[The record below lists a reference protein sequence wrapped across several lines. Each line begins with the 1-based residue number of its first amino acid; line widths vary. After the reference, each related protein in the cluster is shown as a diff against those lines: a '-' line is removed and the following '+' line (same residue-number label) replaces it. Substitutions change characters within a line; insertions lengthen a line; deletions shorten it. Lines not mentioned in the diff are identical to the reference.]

1 MKKIVLIL
9 AALALAGTLSA
20 AAPTERIFVS
30 TDRSAYLAG
39 DAVWCSLTCLDENG
53 LFSNASAV
61 SYVELVSEEG
71 TACTAKI
78 GLLEGRGAGSFRIP
92 VTTPTGTYR
101 ILAYTAVNAA
111 ENGTPWLAGS
121 RLVTVFNTTSR
132 ARVAGN
138 VVIGS
143 GNAPLAQ
150 EEHPAAEGLLELSAR
165 VRLPKGQS
173 AVLSLHNGGAAAS
186 VSLSIYHA
194 DDLPEGARENTPAG
208 FLKALPASV
217 SPVRAFTVE
226 NDGEII
232 SARIRGAVLKAD
244 DLTLATLS
252 AAGSPTD
259 LYIGRTEGDDRL
271 RFYTSN
277 IYGNREIVCEVAQL
291 DRQEGY
297 IDFESPFLFPET
309 GPLPKL
315 MLDPAL
321 RPDLNARKAS
331 LRAEKTRR
339 IDTLITFMTH
349 REDLLLASIP
359 SRRYHLDDYTRFH
372 SVKEILVE
380 ITPELHLRMDHGEP
394 SLQLTYSDALER
406 RSDRTDNI
414 AVMMDGV
421 LLSDLNLLLNFLRP
435 AARVRADAAAR
446 NRELHHQEELRHRPP
461 LPGQR
466 AGGGFPGRRLPGR
479 LQRRRSGRGG
489 TGPAPAPVLAPDPE
503 PGGRFRLPPGIQY
516 AGLRR
521 PFQGR
526 RRRLHGRREAGL
538 SRILLRGGIDFS
550 TSLKMTMK
558 SGGP

>member
-9 AALALAGTLSA
+9 AALALAGTLSV

-39 DAVWCSLTCLDENG
+39 DAVWCSMTCLDENG

-111 ENGTPWLAGS
+111 ENGSPWLAGS

-150 EEHPAAEGLLELSAR
+150 EGRPAAEGLLELSSR
-165 VRLPKGQS
+165 IRLPKGQS

-217 SPVRAFTVE
+217 STVRAVTVE

-232 SARIRGAVLKAD
+232 SARIRGTVLKAD

-259 LYIGRTEGDDRL
+259 LYIGRAEGDDRL

-277 IYGNREIVCEVAQL
+277 IYGNREIVCEVSQL

-315 MLDPAL
+315 TLDPAL
-321 RPDLNARKAS
+321 RPDLNARKAA

-339 IDTLITFMTH
+339 IDTLTTYMTH

-359 SRRYHLDDYTRFH
+359 SHRYHLDDYTRFH

-380 ITPELHLRMDHGEP
+380 ITPELHLRTDHGVP
-394 SLQLTYSDALER
+394 SLLLTYSDALDR

-421 LLSDLNLLLNFLRP
+421 LLSDLNLLLGFDAMLLEDIDIYDQPLVCGRTPLHGIVNFITKKNYVTALHFPASVRVVDFQGVAYPVAYNGAVPEGEGQDLRQLLYWHP
-435 AARVRADAAAR
+435 ILNLDAGSDYR
-446 NRELHHQEELRHRPP
+446 LEFNT
-461 LPGQR
+461 PGY
-466 AGGGFPGRRLPGR
+466 A
-479 LQRRRSGRGG
+479 
-489 TGPAPAPVLAPDPE
+489 
-503 PGGRFRLPPGIQY
+503 GRFKAVAEGFTEDGKPVYQ
-516 AGLRR
+516 
-521 PFQGR
+521 
-526 RRRLHGRREAGL
+526 E
-538 SRILLRGGIDFS
+538 FS
-550 TSLKMTMK
+550 FEVE
-558 SGGP
+558 

>member
-1 MKKIVLIL
+1 MKKMFLTL
-9 AALALAGTLSA
+9 TALALAGTLSV

-111 ENGTPWLAGS
+111 ESGTPWLAGS
-121 RLVTVFNTTSR
+121 RLVTIFNTTSR

-150 EEHPAAEGLLELSAR
+150 EGRPAAEGQLELSAR
-165 VRLPKGQS
+165 IRLPKGQP

-217 SPVRAFTVE
+217 STVRAVTVE

-232 SARIRGAVLKAD
+232 SARIRGTVLKAD

-259 LYIGRTEGDDRL
+259 LYIGRTEGNDRL

-277 IYGNREIVCEVAQL
+277 IYGDREIVCEVSQL

-315 MLDPAL
+315 TLDPAL
-321 RPDLNARKAS
+321 RPDLNARKAA

-339 IDTLITFMTH
+339 IDTLTTYMTH

-359 SRRYHLDDYTRFH
+359 SHRYHLDDYTRFH

-380 ITPELHLRMDHGEP
+380 ITPELHLRTDHGVP
-394 SLQLTYSDALER
+394 SLLLTYSDALER

-421 LLSDLNLLLNFLRP
+421 LLSDLNLLLGFDAMLLEDIDIYDQPLVCGRTPLHGIVNFITKKNYVTALHFPASVRVVDFQGVAYPVAYNGAVPEGEGQDLRQLLYWHP
-435 AARVRADAAAR
+435 ILNLDTGSDYRLEF
-446 NRELHHQEELRHRPP
+446 NT
-461 LPGQR
+461 PGY
-466 AGGGFPGRRLPGR
+466 A
-479 LQRRRSGRGG
+479 
-489 TGPAPAPVLAPDPE
+489 
-503 PGGRFRLPPGIQY
+503 GRFKAVAEGFTEDGKPVYQ
-516 AGLRR
+516 
-521 PFQGR
+521 
-526 RRRLHGRREAGL
+526 E
-538 SRILLRGGIDFS
+538 FS
-550 TSLKMTMK
+550 FEVE
-558 SGGP
+558 

>member
-9 AALALAGTLSA
+9 AALAFAGTLSV

-53 LFSNASAV
+53 LYSNASAI

-78 GLLEGRGAGSFRIP
+78 GLLQGRGAGSFRIP

-132 ARVAGN
+132 ARVVNN
-138 VVIGS
+138 VVVGS
-143 GNAPLAQ
+143 GNAPVVQ
-150 EEHPAAEGLLELSAR
+150 EERPVAEGQLELSSR
-165 VRLPKGQS
+165 IRLQKGQS
-173 AVLSLHNGGAAAS
+173 AVLNLHNGGAAAS

-194 DDLPEGARENTPAG
+194 DDLPEGGRENTPAG

-217 SPVRAFTVE
+217 TTTRAVSVE

-232 SARIRGAVLKAD
+232 SARIRGTVLKAD

-277 IYGNREIVCEVAQL
+277 IYGNREIVCEVSQL

-315 MLDPAL
+315 ALDPSL
-321 RPDLNARKAS
+321 RPDLNARKAA

-339 IDTLITFMTH
+339 IDTLTTYMTH

-380 ITPELHLRMDHGEP
+380 ITPELHLRMDHGVP
-394 SLQLTYSDALER
+394 SLLLTYSDALDR

-421 LLSDLNLLLNFLRP
+421 LLSDLNLLLNFDAMLLEDIDIYDQPLVCGRTPLHGIVNFITKKNYVTALHFPASVRVVDFQGVAYPVAYNGAVPEGEGQDLRQLLYWHP
-435 AARVRADAAAR
+435 ILNLDAGSDYR
-446 NRELHHQEELRHRPP
+446 LEFNT
-461 LPGQR
+461 PGY
-466 AGGGFPGRRLPGR
+466 A
-479 LQRRRSGRGG
+479 
-489 TGPAPAPVLAPDPE
+489 
-503 PGGRFRLPPGIQY
+503 GRFKAVAEGFTEDGKPVYQE
-516 AGLRR
+516 
-521 PFQGR
+521 FTF
-526 RRRLHGRREAGL
+526 EVE
-538 SRILLRGGIDFS
+538 
-550 TSLKMTMK
+550 
-558 SGGP
+558 

>member
-9 AALALAGTLSA
+9 AALAFAGTLSV

-53 LFSNASAV
+53 LYSNASAI

-111 ENGTPWLAGS
+111 ESGTPWLAGS
-121 RLVTVFNTTSR
+121 RLVTIFNTTSR

-138 VVIGS
+138 VVTGS

-150 EEHPAAEGLLELSAR
+150 EGRPAAEGLLELSSR
-165 VRLPKGQS
+165 IRLPKGQS

-194 DDLPEGARENTPAG
+194 DDLPEGARENMPAD

-217 SPVRAFTVE
+217 STVRAVTVE

-232 SARIRGAVLKAD
+232 SARIRGTVLKAD
-244 DLTLATLS
+244 ALTLATLS

-259 LYIGRTEGDDRL
+259 LYIGRAEGDDRL

-277 IYGNREIVCEVAQL
+277 IYGNREIVCEVSQL

-315 MLDPAL
+315 TLDPAL
-321 RPDLNARKAS
+321 RPDLNARKAA

-339 IDTLITFMTH
+339 IDTLTTYMTH

-359 SRRYHLDDYTRFH
+359 SHRYHLDDYTRFH

-380 ITPELHLRMDHGEP
+380 ITPELHLRTDHGVP
-394 SLQLTYSDALER
+394 SLLLTYSDALER

-421 LLSDLNLLLNFLRP
+421 LLSDLNLLLGFDAMLLEDIDIYDQPLVCGRTPLHGIVNFITKKNYVTALHFPASVRGVDFQGVAYPVAYNGAVPEGEGQDLRQLLYWHP
-435 AARVRADAAAR
+435 ILNLDAGSDYR
-446 NRELHHQEELRHRPP
+446 LEFNT
-461 LPGQR
+461 PGY
-466 AGGGFPGRRLPGR
+466 A
-479 LQRRRSGRGG
+479 
-489 TGPAPAPVLAPDPE
+489 
-503 PGGRFRLPPGIQY
+503 GRFKAVAEGFTEDGKPVYQ
-516 AGLRR
+516 
-521 PFQGR
+521 
-526 RRRLHGRREAGL
+526 E
-538 SRILLRGGIDFS
+538 FS
-550 TSLKMTMK
+550 FEVE
-558 SGGP
+558 

>member
-1 MKKIVLIL
+1 MKKMLLIL
-9 AALALAGTLSA
+9 SALALAGTLSL
-20 AAPTERIFVS
+20 AAPAERIFVS

-39 DAVWCSLTCLDENG
+39 DAVWCSLTCLDGNG
-53 LFSNASAV
+53 RFSNASAV
-61 SYVELVSEEG
+61 SYVELISEEG

-78 GLLEGRGAGSFRIP
+78 GLLDGRGAGSFRIP

-143 GNAPLAQ
+143 GNAPKAP
-150 EEHPAAEGLLELSAR
+150 EERPAAEGLLELSSR
-165 VRLPKGQS
+165 IRLAKGQT
-173 AVLSLHNGGAAAS
+173 AALNLHNGGAAAS

-217 SPVRAFTVE
+217 STVRAVSVE

-232 SARIRGAVLKAD
+232 SAHVRGTVLKTD
-244 DLTLATLS
+244 DVSFATLS

-259 LYIGRTEGDDRL
+259 LYFGRADGDDRL

-277 IYGNREIVCEVAQL
+277 IYGNREIVCEVSQL

-315 MLDPAL
+315 TLDPAL
-321 RPDLNARKAS
+321 RPDLNARKAA
-331 LRAEKTRR
+331 LRSEKSRR
-339 IDTLITFMTH
+339 IDTLTTFMTH

-359 SRRYHLDDYTRFH
+359 SHRYHLDDYTRFH
-372 SVKEILVE
+372 SVKEILIE
-380 ITPELHLRMDHGEP
+380 ITPELHLRTDHGEP
-394 SLQLTYSDALER
+394 FLQLTYSDALGQK
-406 RSDRTDNI
+406 SDRTENI

-421 LLSDLNLLLNFLRP
+421 LLSDLNLLLGFDAMLLEDIDIYDQPLVCGMTPLHGIVNFITKKNYVTALHFPASVRVVDFQGVAYPVAYSGAVPEGEGQDLRQLLYWHP
-435 AARVRADAAAR
+435 ILNLDAGSDYR
-446 NRELHHQEELRHRPP
+446 IEFTT
-461 LPGQR
+461 PGY
-466 AGGGFPGRRLPGR
+466 A
-479 LQRRRSGRGG
+479 
-489 TGPAPAPVLAPDPE
+489 
-503 PGGRFRLPPGIQY
+503 GRFRVVAEGFAADGSPIS
-516 AGLRR
+516 
-521 PFQGR
+521 
-526 RRRLHGRREAGL
+526 RE
-538 SRILLRGGIDFS
+538 F
-550 TSLKMTMK
+550 TFEVE
-558 SGGP
+558 

>member
-9 AALALAGTLSA
+9 AALALAGTQSV

-150 EEHPAAEGLLELSAR
+150 EGRPAAEGLLELSAR
-165 VRLPKGQS
+165 IRVPKGQP

-217 SPVRAFTVE
+217 STVRAVTVE

-232 SARIRGAVLKAD
+232 SARIRGTVLKAD

-259 LYIGRTEGDDRL
+259 LYIGRAEGDDRL

-277 IYGNREIVCEVAQL
+277 IYGNREIVCEVSQL

-315 MLDPAL
+315 TLDPAL
-321 RPDLNARKAS
+321 RPDLNARKAA

-339 IDTLITFMTH
+339 IDTLTTYMTH

-359 SRRYHLDDYTRFH
+359 SHRYHLDDYTRFH

-380 ITPELHLRMDHGEP
+380 ITPELHLRTDHGVP
-394 SLQLTYSDALER
+394 SLLLTYSDALDR

-421 LLSDLNLLLNFLRP
+421 LLSDLNLLLGFDAMLLEDIDIYDQPLVCGRTPLHGIVNFITKKNYVTALHFPASVRVVDFQGVAYPVAYNGAVPEGEGQDLRQLLYWHP
-435 AARVRADAAAR
+435 ILNLDAGSDYR
-446 NRELHHQEELRHRPP
+446 LEFNT
-461 LPGQR
+461 PGY
-466 AGGGFPGRRLPGR
+466 A
-479 LQRRRSGRGG
+479 
-489 TGPAPAPVLAPDPE
+489 
-503 PGGRFRLPPGIQY
+503 GRFKAVAEGFTEDGKPVYQ
-516 AGLRR
+516 
-521 PFQGR
+521 
-526 RRRLHGRREAGL
+526 E
-538 SRILLRGGIDFS
+538 FS
-550 TSLKMTMK
+550 FEVE
-558 SGGP
+558 

>member
-1 MKKIVLIL
+1 MKKMIL
-9 AALALAGTLSA
+9 TLFALALAGTLSV

-39 DAVWCSLTCLDENG
+39 DAVWCSLTCLDGNG
-53 LFSNASAV
+53 RFSNASAV

-78 GLLEGRGAGSFRIP
+78 GLLDGRGAGSFRIP

-111 ENGTPWLAGS
+111 EAGTPWLAGS

-143 GNAPLAQ
+143 RNAA
-150 EEHPAAEGLLELSAR
+150 EEDVRPAAEGQLELSTR
-165 VRLPKGQS
+165 VRIPKGRPS
-173 AVLSLHNGGAAAS
+173 VLNLHNGGSAAS

-194 DDLPEGARENTPAG
+194 DDLPEGGRENTPAG

-217 SPVRAFTVE
+217 STTRAVSVE

-232 SARIRGAVLKAD
+232 SARIRGTALHTD
-244 DLTLATLS
+244 DVTLATLS

-259 LYIGRTEGDDRL
+259 LYIGRTEGDGRL

-315 MLDPAL
+315 ALDPSL
-321 RPDLNARKAS
+321 RPDLNARKAA

-339 IDTLITFMTH
+339 IDTLTTFMTH

-359 SRRYHLDDYTRFH
+359 VRRYHLDDYTRFH

-380 ITPELHLRMDHGEP
+380 ITPELTLRTDRGVP
-394 SLQLTYSDALER
+394 SILLTYSDALER
-406 RSDRTDNI
+406 RSDRTNNI

-421 LLSDLNLLLNFLRP
+421 FLSDLNLLLGFDAMLLEDIDIYDEPLVCGKTPLHGIVNFITKKNYVTALHFPANVRVVDFQGVAYPVAYNGAVPEGEGQDLRQLLYWHP
-435 AARVRADAAAR
+435 ILNMDAGSDYRLEFTA
-446 NRELHHQEELRHRPP
+446 
-461 LPGQR
+461 PGY
-466 AGGGFPGRRLPGR
+466 A
-479 LQRRRSGRGG
+479 
-489 TGPAPAPVLAPDPE
+489 
-503 PGGRFRLPPGIQY
+503 GRFLVVAEGFTEDGKPIYQT
-516 AGLRR
+516 
-521 PFQGR
+521 FTF
-526 RRRLHGRREAGL
+526 EVE
-538 SRILLRGGIDFS
+538 
-550 TSLKMTMK
+550 
-558 SGGP
+558 

>member
-1 MKKIVLIL
+1 MKKMFLTL
-9 AALALAGTLSA
+9 TALALAGTLSV

-53 LFSNASAV
+53 LYSNASAI

-111 ENGTPWLAGS
+111 ENGAPWLAGS

-150 EEHPAAEGLLELSAR
+150 EGRPAAEGLLELSAR
-165 VRLPKGQS
+165 IRVPKGQP

-217 SPVRAFTVE
+217 STVRAVTVE

-232 SARIRGAVLKAD
+232 SARIRGTVLKAD

-277 IYGNREIVCEVAQL
+277 IYGNREIVCEVSQL

-315 MLDPAL
+315 TLDPAL
-321 RPDLNARKAS
+321 RPDLNARKAA
-331 LRAEKTRR
+331 LRAEKTHR
-339 IDTLITFMTH
+339 IDTLTTYMTH

-380 ITPELHLRMDHGEP
+380 ITPELHLRTDHGVP
-394 SLQLTYSDALER
+394 SLLLTYSDALDR

-421 LLSDLNLLLNFLRP
+421 LLSDLNLLLGFDAMLLEDIDIYDQPLVCGRTPLHGIVNFITKKDYVTALHFPASVRVVDFQGVAYPVAYNGAVPEGEGQDLRQLLYWHP
-435 AARVRADAAAR
+435 ILNLDAGSDYR
-446 NRELHHQEELRHRPP
+446 LEFNT
-461 LPGQR
+461 PG
-466 AGGGFPGRRLPGR
+466 
-479 LQRRRSGRGG
+479 
-489 TGPAPAPVLAPDPE
+489 
-503 PGGRFRLPPGIQY
+503 Y
-516 AGLRR
+516 AGHFKAVAEGFTEDGK
-521 PFQGR
+521 PVYQEFTF
-526 RRRLHGRREAGL
+526 EVE
-538 SRILLRGGIDFS
+538 
-550 TSLKMTMK
+550 
-558 SGGP
+558 

>member
-1 MKKIVLIL
+1 MKKMFLTL
-9 AALALAGTLSA
+9 TALALAGTLSV

-111 ENGTPWLAGS
+111 ESGTPWLAGS

-150 EEHPAAEGLLELSAR
+150 EGRPAAEGQLELSAR
-165 VRLPKGQS
+165 IRLPKGQP

-217 SPVRAFTVE
+217 STVRAVTVE

-232 SARIRGAVLKAD
+232 SARIRGTVLKAD

-259 LYIGRTEGDDRL
+259 LYIGRTEGNDRL

-277 IYGNREIVCEVAQL
+277 IYGDREIVCEVSQL

-315 MLDPAL
+315 TLDPAL
-321 RPDLNARKAS
+321 RPDLNARKAA

-339 IDTLITFMTH
+339 IDTLTTFMTH

-380 ITPELHLRMDHGEP
+380 ITPELHLRTDHGVP
-394 SLQLTYSDALER
+394 SLLLTYSDALER

-421 LLSDLNLLLNFLRP
+421 LLSDLNLLLGFDAMLLEDIDIYDQPLVCGRTPLHGIVNFITKKNYVTALHFPASVRVVDFQGVAYPVAYNGAVPEGEGQDLRQLLYWHP
-435 AARVRADAAAR
+435 ILNLEAGSDYRLEF
-446 NRELHHQEELRHRPP
+446 NT
-461 LPGQR
+461 PGY
-466 AGGGFPGRRLPGR
+466 A
-479 LQRRRSGRGG
+479 
-489 TGPAPAPVLAPDPE
+489 
-503 PGGRFRLPPGIQY
+503 GRFKAVAEGFTEDGKPVYQ
-516 AGLRR
+516 
-521 PFQGR
+521 
-526 RRRLHGRREAGL
+526 E
-538 SRILLRGGIDFS
+538 FS
-550 TSLKMTMK
+550 FEVE
-558 SGGP
+558 

>member
-9 AALALAGTLSA
+9 TALALAGALSV

-71 TACTAKI
+71 TACSAKI

-111 ENGTPWLAGS
+111 ESGTPWLAGS

-150 EEHPAAEGLLELSAR
+150 EGRPAAEGQLELSSR
-165 VRLPKGQS
+165 IRLPKGQS

-217 SPVRAFTVE
+217 STVRAVTVE

-232 SARIRGAVLKAD
+232 SARIRGTVLKAD

-259 LYIGRTEGDDRL
+259 LYIGRTEGNDRL

-277 IYGNREIVCEVAQL
+277 IYGNREIVCEVSQL

-315 MLDPAL
+315 ALDQSL
-321 RPDLNARKAS
+321 RPDLNARKAA

-339 IDTLITFMTH
+339 IDTLTTFMTH

-359 SRRYHLDDYTRFH
+359 SHRYHLDDYTRFH

-380 ITPELHLRMDHGEP
+380 ITPELHLRTDHGVP
-394 SLQLTYSDALER
+394 SLLLTYSDALER

-421 LLSDLNLLLNFLRP
+421 LLSDLNLLLNFDAMLLEDIDIYDQPLVCGRTPLHGIVNFITKKNYVTALHFPASVRVVDFQGVAYPVAYNGAVPEGEGQDLRQLLYWHP
-435 AARVRADAAAR
+435 ILNLDAGSDYR
-446 NRELHHQEELRHRPP
+446 LEFNT
-461 LPGQR
+461 PGY
-466 AGGGFPGRRLPGR
+466 A
-479 LQRRRSGRGG
+479 
-489 TGPAPAPVLAPDPE
+489 
-503 PGGRFRLPPGIQY
+503 GRFKAVAEGFTEDGKPVYQE
-516 AGLRR
+516 
-521 PFQGR
+521 FTF
-526 RRRLHGRREAGL
+526 EVE
-538 SRILLRGGIDFS
+538 
-550 TSLKMTMK
+550 
-558 SGGP
+558 

>member
-9 AALALAGTLSA
+9 AALAFAGTLSV

-53 LFSNASAV
+53 LYSNASAI

-150 EEHPAAEGLLELSAR
+150 EGRPAAEGQLELSSR
-165 VRLPKGQS
+165 IRLQKGQS

-217 SPVRAFTVE
+217 STVRAVTVE

-232 SARIRGAVLKAD
+232 SARIRGTVLKAD

-259 LYIGRTEGDDRL
+259 LYIGRAEGDDRL

-277 IYGNREIVCEVAQL
+277 IYGNREIVCEVSQL

-315 MLDPAL
+315 TLDPAQ
-321 RPDLNARKAS
+321 RPDLNARKAA
-331 LRAEKTRR
+331 LRAEKSRR
-339 IDTLITFMTH
+339 IDTLTTYMTH

-359 SRRYHLDDYTRFH
+359 VRRYHLDDYTRFH

-380 ITPELHLRMDHGEP
+380 IIPELRLRMDHGVP
-394 SLQLTYSDALER
+394 SFILTYSDVLGQK
-406 RSDRTDNI
+406 SDRTDNI

-421 LLSDLNLLLNFLRP
+421 LLSDLNLLLDFDAMLLEDIDIYDQALVCGKTPLHGIVNFITKKNYVTALHFPANVRVVDFQGVAYPVAYSGAVPEGEGQDLRQLLYWHP
-435 AARVRADAAAR
+435 ILNLDAGSDYR
-446 NRELHHQEELRHRPP
+446 IEFTT
-461 LPGQR
+461 PGY
-466 AGGGFPGRRLPGR
+466 A
-479 LQRRRSGRGG
+479 
-489 TGPAPAPVLAPDPE
+489 
-503 PGGRFRLPPGIQY
+503 GRFRVVAEGFAADGSPI
-516 AGLRR
+516 
-521 PFQGR
+521 
-526 RRRLHGRREAGL
+526 
-538 SRILLRGGIDFS
+538 SRAF
-550 TSLKMTMK
+550 TFEVE
-558 SGGP
+558 

>member
-1 MKKIVLIL
+1 MKKMFLTL
-9 AALALAGTLSA
+9 TALALAGTLSV

-111 ENGTPWLAGS
+111 ESGTPWLAGS
-121 RLVTVFNTTSR
+121 RLVTIFNTTSR

-150 EEHPAAEGLLELSAR
+150 EGRPAAEGQLELSAR
-165 VRLPKGQS
+165 IRLPKGQP

-217 SPVRAFTVE
+217 STVRAITVE

-232 SARIRGAVLKAD
+232 SARIRGTVLNAD

-259 LYIGRTEGDDRL
+259 LYIGRAEGDDRL

-277 IYGNREIVCEVAQL
+277 IYGNREIVCEVSQL

-315 MLDPAL
+315 ALDPAL
-321 RPDLNARKAS
+321 RPDLNARKAA

-339 IDTLITFMTH
+339 IDTLTTYMTH

-380 ITPELHLRMDHGEP
+380 ITPELHLRMDHGVP
-394 SLQLTYSDALER
+394 SLLLTYSDALDR

-421 LLSDLNLLLNFLRP
+421 LLSDLNLLLGFDAMLLEDIDIYDQPLVCGRTPLHGLVNFITKKNYVTALHFPASVRVVDFQGVAYPVAYNGAVPEGEGQDLRQLLYWHP
-435 AARVRADAAAR
+435 ILNLDAGSDYRLEFNA
-446 NRELHHQEELRHRPP
+446 
-461 LPGQR
+461 PG
-466 AGGGFPGRRLPGR
+466 
-479 LQRRRSGRGG
+479 
-489 TGPAPAPVLAPDPE
+489 
-503 PGGRFRLPPGIQY
+503 Y
-516 AGLRR
+516 AGHFKAVAEGFTEDGK
-521 PFQGR
+521 PVYQEFTF
-526 RRRLHGRREAGL
+526 EVE
-538 SRILLRGGIDFS
+538 
-550 TSLKMTMK
+550 
-558 SGGP
+558 

>member
-9 AALALAGTLSA
+9 AALAFAGTLSV

-111 ENGTPWLAGS
+111 ENGAPWLAGS

-150 EEHPAAEGLLELSAR
+150 EGRPAAEGLLELSAR
-165 VRLPKGQS
+165 IRVPKGQP

-217 SPVRAFTVE
+217 STVRAVTVE

-232 SARIRGAVLKAD
+232 SARIRGTVLKAD

-259 LYIGRTEGDDRL
+259 LYIGRAEGDDRL

-277 IYGNREIVCEVAQL
+277 IYGNREIVCEVSQL

-315 MLDPAL
+315 TLDPAL
-321 RPDLNARKAS
+321 RPDLNARKAA

-380 ITPELHLRMDHGEP
+380 ITPELHLRTDHGVP
-394 SLQLTYSDALER
+394 SLLLTYSDALDR

-421 LLSDLNLLLNFLRP
+421 LLSDLNLLLGFDAMLLEDIDIYDQPLVCGRTPLHGIVNFITKKNYVTALHFPASVRVVDFQGVAYPVAYNGAVPEGEGQDLRQLLYWHP
-435 AARVRADAAAR
+435 ILNLDAGSDYR
-446 NRELHHQEELRHRPP
+446 LEFNT
-461 LPGQR
+461 PGY
-466 AGGGFPGRRLPGR
+466 A
-479 LQRRRSGRGG
+479 
-489 TGPAPAPVLAPDPE
+489 
-503 PGGRFRLPPGIQY
+503 GRFKAVAEGFTEDGKPVYQ
-516 AGLRR
+516 
-521 PFQGR
+521 
-526 RRRLHGRREAGL
+526 E
-538 SRILLRGGIDFS
+538 FS
-550 TSLKMTMK
+550 FEVE
-558 SGGP
+558 

>member
-1 MKKIVLIL
+1 MKKMFLTL
-9 AALALAGTLSA
+9 TALALAGTLSV

-53 LFSNASAV
+53 LYSNASAI

-78 GLLEGRGAGSFRIP
+78 GLLQGRGAGSFRIP

-111 ENGTPWLAGS
+111 ENGAPWLAGS

-150 EEHPAAEGLLELSAR
+150 EGRPAAEGQLELSAR
-165 VRLPKGQS
+165 IRLPKGQS

-217 SPVRAFTVE
+217 STVRAVTVE

-232 SARIRGAVLKAD
+232 SARIRGTVLKAD

-277 IYGNREIVCEVAQL
+277 IYGNREIVCEVSQL

-315 MLDPAL
+315 ALDPSL
-321 RPDLNARKAS
+321 RPDLNARKAA

-339 IDTLITFMTH
+339 IDTLTTYMTH

-380 ITPELHLRMDHGEP
+380 ITPELHLRMDHGVP
-394 SLQLTYSDALER
+394 SLLLTYSDALER

-421 LLSDLNLLLNFLRP
+421 LLSDLNLLLGFDAMLLEDIDIYDQPLVCGRTPLHGIVNFITKKNYVTALHFPASVRVVDFQGVAYPVAYNGAVPEGEGQDLRQLLYWHP
-435 AARVRADAAAR
+435 ILNLDA
-446 NRELHHQEELRHRPP
+446 
-461 LPGQR
+461 GSDY
-466 AGGGFPGRRLPGR
+466 RLEFN
-479 LQRRRSGRGG
+479 
-489 TGPAPAPVLAPDPE
+489 TPDYA
-503 PGGRFRLPPGIQY
+503 GRFKAVAEGFTEDGKPVYQ
-516 AGLRR
+516 
-521 PFQGR
+521 
-526 RRRLHGRREAGL
+526 E
-538 SRILLRGGIDFS
+538 FS
-550 TSLKMTMK
+550 FEVE
-558 SGGP
+558 

>member
-1 MKKIVLIL
+1 MKKLIL
-9 AALALAGTLSA
+9 TLTALALAGALSV

-53 LFSNASAV
+53 LFSNASAI

-78 GLLEGRGAGSFRIP
+78 GLLQGRGAGSFRIP

-132 ARVAGN
+132 ARVVSN
-138 VVIGS
+138 VVVGS
-143 GNAPLAQ
+143 GNAPAAQ
-150 EEHPAAEGLLELSAR
+150 KERPLAEGQLELSSR
-165 VRLPKGQS
+165 IRLPKGQP

-217 SPVRAFTVE
+217 STVRAVTVE

-232 SARIRGAVLKAD
+232 SARIRGTVLKAD

-259 LYIGRTEGDDRL
+259 LYIGRTEGNDRL

-277 IYGNREIVCEVAQL
+277 IYGNREIVCEVSQL

-315 MLDPAL
+315 TLDPAL
-321 RPDLNARKAS
+321 RPDLNARKAA

-339 IDTLITFMTH
+339 IDTLTTYMTH

-380 ITPELHLRMDHGEP
+380 ITPELHLRTDHGVP
-394 SLQLTYSDALER
+394 SLLLTYSDALDR

-421 LLSDLNLLLNFLRP
+421 LLSDLNLLLNFDAMLLEDIDIYDQPLVCGRTPLHGIVNFITKKNYVTALHFPASVRVVDFQGVAYPVAYNGAVPEGEGQDLRQLLYWHP
-435 AARVRADAAAR
+435 ILNLDAGSDYRLEFNA
-446 NRELHHQEELRHRPP
+446 
-461 LPGQR
+461 PGY
-466 AGGGFPGRRLPGR
+466 A
-479 LQRRRSGRGG
+479 
-489 TGPAPAPVLAPDPE
+489 
-503 PGGRFRLPPGIQY
+503 GRFKAVAEGFTEDGMPVYQ
-516 AGLRR
+516 
-521 PFQGR
+521 
-526 RRRLHGRREAGL
+526 E
-538 SRILLRGGIDFS
+538 FS
-550 TSLKMTMK
+550 FEVE
-558 SGGP
+558 

>member
-9 AALALAGTLSA
+9 AALAFAGTLSV

-101 ILAYTAVNAA
+101 ILAYTAVNTA

-150 EEHPAAEGLLELSAR
+150 EGRPAAEGQLELSSRIR
-165 VRLPKGQS
+165 VPKGQP

-217 SPVRAFTVE
+217 STVRAVTVE

-232 SARIRGAVLKAD
+232 SARIRGTVLKAD

-259 LYIGRTEGDDRL
+259 LYIGRAEGDDRL

-277 IYGNREIVCEVAQL
+277 IYGNREIVCEVSQL

-315 MLDPAL
+315 TLDPAL
-321 RPDLNARKAS
+321 RPDLNARKAA

-339 IDTLITFMTH
+339 IDTLTTYMTH

-359 SRRYHLDDYTRFH
+359 SHRYHLDDYTRFH

-380 ITPELHLRMDHGEP
+380 ITPELHLRTDHGVP
-394 SLQLTYSDALER
+394 SLLLTYSDALDR

-421 LLSDLNLLLNFLRP
+421 LLSDLNLLLGFDAMLLEDIDIYDQPLVCGRTPLHGIVNFITKKNYVTALHFPASVRVVDFQGVAYPVAYNGAVPEGEGQDLRQLLYWHP
-435 AARVRADAAAR
+435 ILNLDAGSDYR
-446 NRELHHQEELRHRPP
+446 LEFNT
-461 LPGQR
+461 PGY
-466 AGGGFPGRRLPGR
+466 A
-479 LQRRRSGRGG
+479 
-489 TGPAPAPVLAPDPE
+489 
-503 PGGRFRLPPGIQY
+503 GRFKAVAEGFTEDGKPVYQ
-516 AGLRR
+516 
-521 PFQGR
+521 
-526 RRRLHGRREAGL
+526 E
-538 SRILLRGGIDFS
+538 FS
-550 TSLKMTMK
+550 FEVE
-558 SGGP
+558 

>member
-1 MKKIVLIL
+1 MKKMFLTL
-9 AALALAGTLSA
+9 AALALAGALSV

-53 LFSNASAV
+53 LFSNASAI

-111 ENGTPWLAGS
+111 ESGSPWLAGS

-150 EEHPAAEGLLELSAR
+150 EGRLAAEGQLELSSR
-165 VRLPKGQS
+165 IRLPKGQS

-217 SPVRAFTVE
+217 STVRAVTVE

-232 SARIRGAVLKAD
+232 SARIRGTVLKAD

-259 LYIGRTEGDDRL
+259 LYIGRTEGNDRL

-277 IYGNREIVCEVAQL
+277 IYGNREIVCEVSQL

-315 MLDPAL
+315 ALDQSL
-321 RPDLNARKAS
+321 RPDLNARKAA

-339 IDTLITFMTH
+339 IDTLTTYMTH

-359 SRRYHLDDYTRFH
+359 SHRYHLDDYTRFH

-380 ITPELHLRMDHGEP
+380 ITPELHLRTDHGVP
-394 SLQLTYSDALER
+394 SLLLTYSDALDR

-421 LLSDLNLLLNFLRP
+421 LLSDLNLLLGFDAMLLEDIDIYDQPLVCGRTPLHGIVNFITKKNYVTALHFPASVRVVDFQGVAYPVAYNGAVPEGEGQDLRQLLYWHP
-435 AARVRADAAAR
+435 ILNLDAGSDYR
-446 NRELHHQEELRHRPP
+446 LEFNT
-461 LPGQR
+461 PGY
-466 AGGGFPGRRLPGR
+466 A
-479 LQRRRSGRGG
+479 
-489 TGPAPAPVLAPDPE
+489 
-503 PGGRFRLPPGIQY
+503 GRFKAVAEGFTEDGKPIYQE
-516 AGLRR
+516 
-521 PFQGR
+521 FTF
-526 RRRLHGRREAGL
+526 EVE
-538 SRILLRGGIDFS
+538 
-550 TSLKMTMK
+550 
-558 SGGP
+558 